1 MNRWFFSFLA
11 TLLILFGCSGRLP
24 EKLGARNGSLAPCP
38 DAPNCVSTESRDPK
52 RAMPP
57 LPFVGTKDQTRNRI
71 LEIIRGM
78 ERAEIVEVTDAYLYA
93 RYRTRFFRFVDDVEF
108 LFDDTAQ
115 LVHFRSA
122 SRVGYYDFGLN
133 RRRMIEI
140 SQAYLKK

>member
-1 MNRWFFSFLA
+1 MNRKIFSFFA
-11 TLLILFGCSGRLP
+11 TILIIFGCSGRLP
-24 EKLGARNGSLAPCP
+24 EKLGAKNGNLAPCP
-38 DAPNCVSTESRDPK
+38 DAPNCVSTESGDPK

-57 LPFVGTKDQTRNRI
+57 LPFVGTRDQARNRI
-71 LEIIRGM
+71 LETIRGM
-78 ERAEIVEVTDAYLYA
+78 ERSKIIDVTDFYIYA
-93 RYRTRFFRFVDDVEF
+93 QYRTRFFRFVDDVEF

-140 SQAYLKK
+140 AKAYQQK